1 MPQAKR
7 IEHDA
12 STMTFQSWS
21 SKRHKLVYR
30 NEQLAGSGQLR
41 AIVPLSHVPLSLNLQ
56 FLLKLAIMV
65 SFCRAELAAILRIL
79 RYLR

>member
-7 IEHDA
+7 IEHDV
-12 STMTFQSWS
+12 STMTFQSWFP
-21 SKRHKLVYR
+21 KRHQLVYR
-30 NEQLAGSGQLR
+30 NEQLVGSGQPR
-41 AIVPLSHVPLSLNLQ
+41 PIVSLCHVPLSLNLQ